1 LLPDSDSDRD
11 AHRPRAGLSHGPGPA
26 GAAGFSELFSLLQ
39 ILACVSHGARAPP
52 GWPAG
57 PGLVLGMPVGPSES
71 DSAPPGRAGT
81 VTASGV
87 RLGPESL
94 PVTVGHCYRYYSCQL
109 SSRPW
114 HCHGHGFRQGD
125 SVTRTIMMRTESRP
139 GLRPIGAGP
148 ALARGQP
155 GGRGHSESYLMYRG

>member
-1 LLPDSDSDRD
+1 LRSQIGRQSDQFYRQSAQASWCHLSAAVRWRRGT
-11 AHRPRAGLSHGPGPA
+11 ARPGRRPGRSAVTWMITRRRTWTPA
-26 GAAGFSELFSLLQ
+26 
-39 ILACVSHGARAPP
+39 RR
-52 GWPAG
+52 
-57 PGLVLGMPVGPSES
+57 PSRTR
-71 DSAPPGRAGT
+71 PRAGT

-125 SVTRTIMMRTESRP
+125 SVTRTIMMITFVTVVSDVCAGVP
-139 GLRPIGAGP
+139 GLSDRNLSHG
-148 ALARGQP
+148 LTS
-155 GGRGHSESYLMYRG
+155 GRLGHVI